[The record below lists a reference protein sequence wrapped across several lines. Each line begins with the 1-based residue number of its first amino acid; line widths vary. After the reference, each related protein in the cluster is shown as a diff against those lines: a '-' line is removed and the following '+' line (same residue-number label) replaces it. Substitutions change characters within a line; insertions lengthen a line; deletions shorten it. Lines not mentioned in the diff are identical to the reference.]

1 MLKHEMMQLLIESL
15 HFYIE
20 TLKVMIL
27 HYLGFLTFSENIEM
41 EMGHYRDKDWRE
53 MGQCCYLIF

>member
-1 MLKHEMMQLLIESL
+1 MMQLLIESL